1 MAMLNWFTTC
11 GSSAATVAA
20 GATAVEELAVVE
32 DEGEEVVEVE
42 EGRVDVASRVEVDDV
57 LCDVEVGEGF
67 GDGDGEGE
75 GDGLGSGLGSGFGDG
90 LGSGLGSGAPLP

>member
-1 MAMLNWFTTC
+1 MAMLNWFIISA
-11 GSSAATVAA
+11 SSTVGVAA
-20 GATAVEELAVVE
+20 GATAVEEDAVVE
-32 DEGEEVVEVE
+32 DEEDVDVE

-57 LCDVEVGEGF
+57 LWDVEVGEGF
-67 GDGDGEGE
+67 GEGEGDGG